1 MDSGRYFV
9 VRDKAVPDVLLKV
22 VQAKK
27 ILNEN
32 KSMTVSDAVKRIGI
46 SRSSFYKYQNYIFPF
61 NDTAIGRTMTLSIE
75 MIDTPGVLSDILQV
89 VASYNANI
97 LTIHQS
103 IPINGVAS
111 TSLSV
116 ELFSEAPS
124 ASAMVEE
131 MERIE
136 GVQDVSI
143 VGRH

>member
-27 ILNEN
+27 LLNEN

>member
-136 GVQDVSI
+136 RVQDVSI

>member
-9 VRDKAVPDVLLKV
+9 VRDKAIPDVLLKV